1 MTSSIFDSTTGNA
14 ERTGTRFTPPD
25 AIDSSLLPEIYNNP
39 PHISPSGVVDFHP
52 PIERP
57 AIDVTPVNGGK
68 VLMIELSGKLHKY
81 DYHHFVPVVEKA
93 VKENGKVRMLVQM
106 IDFHGWDFDGLWEDV
121 KFDAGHYHDIE
132 RIAIV
137 GDTDWE
143 KWMALFCWPFT
154 AATIRYFSEDRL
166 AEAKTWIGA
175 A

>member
-1 MTSSIFDSTTGNA
+1 
-14 ERTGTRFTPPD
+14 
-25 AIDSSLLPEIYNNP
+25 
-39 PHISPSGVVDFHP
+39 
-52 PIERP
+52 
-57 AIDVTPVNGGK
+57 VNGGK

-121 KFDAGHYHDIE
+121 KFDAGHFHDIE